1 MALKKKSCIQ
11 GISLFLFLCLALT
24 GTAFGQANSNKA
36 VIHFG
41 ASYNTPFAD
50 DTGTGFF
57 GLDIYA
63 GKMITNELCLGFA
76 IGYDIVHYDTPA
88 EELEKDEP
96 FKERLGVVPLTFKAK
111 YYFTFSQMIQ
121 AYVSAGA
128 GVYRT
133 APSVG
138 GRPIPSPP
146 EVGTIGTIKSAANC
160 PGGSIGIGLDYWFLL
175 TTGIGFEIEYHMF
188 KVPDGDNFGY
198 LQARVDYSL
207 IKF

>member
-1 MALKKKSCIQ
+1 MALSKKSCIQ
-11 GISLFLFLCLALT
+11 GISLFLFLCLAMT

-36 VIHFG
+36 VIHLG
-41 ASYNTPFAD
+41 GSYNKDLVD
-50 DTGTGFF
+50 DTGAGFF

-63 GKMITNELCLGFA
+63 GKMITNKLCLGFS

-88 EELEKDEP
+88 EELVKTEP
-96 FKERLGVVPLTFKAK
+96 FKESLGVIPFTIKAK

-128 GVYRT
+128 GVYR
-133 APSVG
+133 AVPYLA
-138 GRPIPSPP
+138 GRPIPSPT
-146 EVGTIGTIKSAANC
+146 EVGTIGTIRSAGNC

-175 TTGIGFEIEYHMF
+175 TTGIGFELEYHMF
-188 KVPDGDNFGY
+188 KVPDGDNFSY
-198 LQARVDYSL
+198 IQARVDYSL

>member
-1 MALKKKSCIQ
+1 MREKSFIS
-11 GISLFLFLCLALT
+11 GVSLFLFFCLALT
-24 GTAFGQANSNKA
+24 GSAFGQANSDKA

-41 ASYNTPFAD
+41 ASYNKALVD
-50 DTGTGFF
+50 DTGNGFF

-63 GKMITNELCLGFA
+63 GKMITNSLCLGFGV
-76 IGYDIVHYDTPA
+76 GYDIVHYDTPA
-88 EELEKDEP
+88 EELGKDDP
-96 FKERLGVVPLTFKAK
+96 FKEMLSVIPFTLKAK

-121 AYVSAGA
+121 AYVSAGS
-128 GVYRT
+128 GVYRA
-133 APSVG
+133 APSLA

-146 EVGTIGTIKSAANC
+146 DVGAIGPIGSSVNC

-188 KVPDGDNFGY
+188 KVPDRDSFSY
-198 LQARVDYSL
+198 FQARVDYSL